1 MKKKLSVMILALTLL
16 LPGTGAFA
24 IDGSESPNG
33 GVIGHIYSTD
43 ILTYVN
49 GEPIDAY
56 NIGGKTVV
64 IAEDLGDWNYGY
76 TYDYNDE
83 DRLLSVE
90 SYFYLPWQEHGAI
103 PRGQTGQILGD
114 VYQTD
119 IKVTYNGIEVTG
131 YNIGGRTAICIEEIG
146 DTAGSPH
153 ETYGYSK
160 YLA

>member
-24 IDGSESPNG
+24 ADGSESADG

-64 IAEDLGDWNYGY
+64 IAEDLGD
-76 TYDYNDE
+76 
-83 DRLLSVE
+83 
-90 SYFYLPWQEHGAI
+90 
-103 PRGQTGQILGD
+103 
-114 VYQTD
+114 
-119 IKVTYNGIEVTG
+119 
-131 YNIGGRTAICIEEIG
+131 
-146 DTAGSPH
+146 
-153 ETYGYSK
+153 
-160 YLA
+160 